1 MPIWADSTIVDKAG
15 LAKAQEIMVVGG
27 VLPAD
32 KKVAYDKI
40 VTNDLCREGAGRSSR
55 RK

>member
-1 MPIWADSTIVDKAG
+1 VVDLRR

-32 KKVAYDKI
+32 KKVGYDQI
-40 VTNDLCREGAGRSSR
+40 VTKVFGEKAQQRLAG
-55 RK
+55 K

>member
-1 MPIWADSTIVDKAG
+1 
-15 LAKAQEIMVVGG
+15 MVVGG

-40 VTNDLCREGAGRSSR
+40 VTTTFADKAQQKFAG
-55 RK
+55 K